1 MSRGLIDPENT
12 VWRKAIGCL
21 VAVFIVPI
29 GVLAALLATPFARP
43 IKRTPEEVVS
53 CLRDFIEG
61 TGGPWD
67 WDDFVS
73 IPIADPRLEA
83 IRKRASKFPDVGPGE
98 LEALLSEAEV
108 LGLSRLM
115 PNG

>member
-12 VWRKAIGCL
+12 GWRKAIGCL
-21 VAVFIVPI
+21 AAVFIRPVGGAFGDAICAPYQAKTGRSCI
-29 GVLAALLATPFARP
+29 LPAR
-43 IKRTPEEVVS
+43 
-53 CLRDFIEG
+53 FIEG

-108 LGLSRLM
+108 LASVG
-115 PNG
+115 